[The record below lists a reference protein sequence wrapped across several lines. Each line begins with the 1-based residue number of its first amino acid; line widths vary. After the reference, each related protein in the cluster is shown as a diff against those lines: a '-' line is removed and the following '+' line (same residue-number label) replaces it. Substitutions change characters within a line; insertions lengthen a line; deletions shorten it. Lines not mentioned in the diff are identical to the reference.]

1 MDETGKPEHR
11 EFQFSIRKLML
22 WTVVVAF
29 YFAVVGM
36 LPFDLWAVI
45 ILPSNLWAAIIL
57 LCLLAFVGLVRGV
70 VSVRWAAIASVT
82 SGLILGHLEFCTV
95 LFLSFSSAVRIEP
108 GCWMVT
114 LVLLWTLGFVFG
126 VLVFWA
132 IELGYQFVNQVENF
146 RRRRNRRE

>member
-1 MDETGKPEHR
+1 
-11 EFQFSIRKLML
+11 ML

-36 LPFDLWAVI
+36 LPFDLWAVM
-45 ILPSNLWAAIIL
+45 ILPSNLWAVIIL
-57 LCLLAFVGLVRGV
+57 LCMLAFVGLVRV
-70 VSVRWAAIASVT
+70 VVGLRWAAIVSVA

-95 LFLSFSSAVRIEP
+95 MFFSFSSAVRIEA
-108 GCWMVT
+108 GCGMVT

-132 IELGYQFVNQVENF
+132 IELGYQVVNQAENF